1 MKWTLFLLL
10 LNLYP
15 LGFSVPDKLSAT
27 DERIIL
33 TDRSAVQSGIIFGRV
48 TLPQNV
54 QNQRVFRGRSYRQRT
69 GTVHHDSGTETTESE
84 SNQFTNVVISA
95 HPLSFNPDISVP
107 EKPLII
113 NQINA
118 EFVPNVTPAMVG
130 TTVQFLNSDSFYH
143 NVFSLTPGAR
153 FNIGRR
159 PTGDVVDKKVP
170 PLEWEITG
178 LGEIEIFCDIHPQMN
193 GFILSL
199 DTPYFNRV
207 SEDGSYRIENLPAG
221 RYEIRSY
228 HPANGIQTETI
239 TLKEDASV
247 SHNFNYIN

>member
-1 MKWTLFLLL
+1 MKWMLILLL
-10 LNLYP
+10 FSFYP
-15 LGFSVPDKLSAT
+15 PGSSESDNPLSTSQEVVMTDKT
-27 DERIIL
+27 
-33 TDRSAVQSGIIFGRV
+33 AVQSGVISGQV
-48 TLPQNV
+48 TLPQIV
-54 QNQRVFRGRSYRQRT
+54 QSQRVFRGRAYRERT
-69 GTVHHDSGTETTESE
+69 GSDHHGSRNDASGSE
-84 SNQFTNVVISA
+84 SNQFRDVVISA
-95 HPLSFNPDISVP
+95 HPLSFTPEISAP
-107 EKPLII
+107 EEPLTI
-113 NQINA
+113 NQVNA

-170 PLEWEITG
+170 PLEWEVTG

-199 DTPYFNRV
+199 DTPYFTRV
-207 SEDGSYRIENLPAG
+207 SEDGSYQIEDLPAG

-228 HPANGIQTETI
+228 HPSNGIQTETI
-239 TLKEDASV
+239 TLEEDGSV
-247 SHNFNYIN
+247 THNFNYSN